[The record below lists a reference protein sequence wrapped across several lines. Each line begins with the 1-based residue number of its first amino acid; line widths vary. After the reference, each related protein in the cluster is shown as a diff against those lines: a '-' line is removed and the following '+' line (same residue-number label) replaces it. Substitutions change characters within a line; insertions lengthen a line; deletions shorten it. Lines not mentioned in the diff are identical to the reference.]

1 MRHSAAAALFHMR
14 ILRIALAVAYPSS
27 MTSDHQPRELIDCA
41 AGDYLMRAA
50 LFRGSNLDLA
60 RVVGV
65 FDSALRISR
74 AKPLLGRPAVEGIA
88 TLPRQDRSNNDL
100 HGGSFQQYP
109 IAVRPIHRALLII
122 CQIAQPVCELAH
134 TTPNFSTAT
143 QQHELLSQ
151 ESNLRVEY

>member
-1 MRHSAAAALFHMR
+1 
-14 ILRIALAVAYPSS
+14 

-60 RVVGV
+60 SVVGV
-65 FDSALRISR
+65 FDAAVRIPR

-88 TLPRQDRSNNDL
+88 TLPRQNRSNNDL

-122 CQIAQPVCELAH
+122 CQIAQPVCELPQ
-134 TTPNFSTAT
+134 TPPNFSTAMQYMSYFLKSPT
-143 QQHELLSQ
+143 SVSSTEISPERLISF
-151 ESNLRVEY
+151 

>member
-1 MRHSAAAALFHMR
+1 
-14 ILRIALAVAYPSS
+14 
-27 MTSDHQPRELIDCA
+27 
-41 AGDYLMRAA
+41 MRAA

-65 FDSALRISR
+65 FDSAVRIPR

-88 TLPRQDRSNNDL
+88 TLPRQNRSNNDL

-143 QQHELLSQ
+143 QQYELLSQ
-151 ESNLRVEY
+151 GPTFASSTEISPEKLISFES

>member
-1 MRHSAAAALFHMR
+1 
-14 ILRIALAVAYPSS
+14 

-60 RVVGV
+60 RVIGV
-65 FDSALRISR
+65 FDSAVSIPR

-88 TLPRQDRSNNDL
+88 TLPRQNRSNNDL

-109 IAVRPIHRALLII
+109 IAVRPIHHALPII
-122 CQIAQPVCELAH
+122 CQIAQQVCELAH
-134 TTPNFSTAT
+134 ATRNFSTAT
-143 QQHELLSQ
+143 QQHAGRSRPLRSSSQWTLSWR
-151 ESNLRVEY
+151 EMDSNFRF

>member
-1 MRHSAAAALFHMR
+1 
-14 ILRIALAVAYPSS
+14 
-27 MTSDHQPRELIDCA
+27 
-41 AGDYLMRAA
+41 MRAA

-60 RVVGV
+60 RVIGV
-65 FDSALRISR
+65 FDSAVRIPR

-88 TLPRQDRSNNDL
+88 TLPRQNRSNNDL

-134 TTPNFSTAT
+134 TVTHFLETSIA
-143 QQHELLSQ
+143 E
-151 ESNLRVEY
+151 NLAAPRYGPLQRCSEMVYIL

>member
-1 MRHSAAAALFHMR
+1 
-14 ILRIALAVAYPSS
+14 

-60 RVVGV
+60 RVISV
-65 FDSALRISR
+65 FDSAVSIPR

-88 TLPRQDRSNNDL
+88 TLPRQNRSNNDL

-109 IAVRPIHRALLII
+109 IAVRPIHHALPII
-122 CQIAQPVCELAH
+122 CQNKCVNWLTLPAIPLRRPSSMSYFLKGPTSAS
-134 TTPNFSTAT
+134 ST
-143 QQHELLSQ
+143 EISPEKLISF
-151 ESNLRVEY
+151 ES